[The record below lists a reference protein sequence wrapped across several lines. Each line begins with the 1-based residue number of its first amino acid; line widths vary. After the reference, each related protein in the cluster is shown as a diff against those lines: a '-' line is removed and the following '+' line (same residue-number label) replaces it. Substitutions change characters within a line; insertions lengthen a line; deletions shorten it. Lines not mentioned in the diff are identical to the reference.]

1 MTAKKNTSGISRRQQ
16 IARANSTVFIAVA
29 VASVL
34 VVFSVVSTRFLWNQK
49 QYNDRVISAKTEAR
63 DQLNT
68 NLSNLDNLTEEFPTL
83 NNRATNNSDTIL
95 HALPPVYDYAGL
107 ASSVSYLARE
117 SGVRFSGSIGEDQS
131 ASAVGSAPTSAPV
144 EVPLTLAVEGNYNNV
159 RSFVRNLER
168 SIRPFNVT
176 SVEFSGTGS
185 NLTATVTAT
194 TYYQPARSL
203 DIEKESL
210 Q

>member
-1 MTAKKNTSGISRRQQ
+1 MSAKKTTSIISRRDK
-16 IARANSTVFIAVA
+16 IARANSTVFVAVA
-29 VASVL
+29 VSSVL
-34 VVFSVVSTRFLWNQK
+34 VVFSLVSARFLWNQK
-49 QYNDRVISAKTEAR
+49 KYNDRVISAKTEAR

-68 NLSNLDNLTEEFPTL
+68 NLTNLDKLTGEFPEL
-83 NNRATNNSDTIL
+83 NNRVTNNADTIL
-95 HALPPVYDYAGL
+95 HALPPAYDYAGL
-107 ASSVSYLARE
+107 ASSVAFLARE
-117 SGVRFSGSIGEDQS
+117 SGVQFSGSIGEDQS
-131 ASAVGSAPTSAPV
+131 ASAVASAPV
-144 EVPLTLAVEGNYNNV
+144 SSPAEVPLTLSVEGSYSSV

-168 SIRPFNVT
+168 SIRPFTVT
-176 SVEFSGTGS
+176 AVEFSGTNS